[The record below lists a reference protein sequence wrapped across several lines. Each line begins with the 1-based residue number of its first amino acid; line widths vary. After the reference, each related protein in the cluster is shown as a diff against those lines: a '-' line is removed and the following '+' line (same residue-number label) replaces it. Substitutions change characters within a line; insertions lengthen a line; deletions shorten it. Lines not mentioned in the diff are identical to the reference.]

1 MAEQSKPN
9 TFTGGMKTDLDPGFQ
24 PKDSYFTGLNVR
36 VITNGSNSYSLEN
49 IKGPAEK
56 SNLNV
61 SSYRI
66 HGAVIVGNDII
77 TIQKLASTFNDT
89 TWKIYKNSINSDF
102 TIGTAS
108 QLWSGAALF
117 SDFSGKIEIESII
130 ETENTHRIY
139 CTDGITGLKSINIKD
154 ANIASKTAS
163 DFEAFKP
170 NVKSGI
176 SLVKYNETGGNL
188 KYGSYSYVYRLG
200 SQNQSNY
207 SDWSSASRPI
217 NIVKNSLVNNTSLGV
232 SGGTSSDNSSA
243 ALDLTISNVSQDFE
257 QIQIAVIYYS
267 SENISTINIIEEGSI
282 TSTTY
287 NFTHSGFETETLVE
301 GGIASA
307 IISNE
312 TWNICKSLAQ
322 KDNKLYAGN
331 LKSTIFDVE
340 STISSFGK
348 LKSYKGVQSGSNWT
362 LETWSGD
369 DENPHRHYNG
379 SGGSWSWDDNLYWDK
394 QRYKFINKN
403 FNTSSDPVYVLGAET
418 ENYSTGSYGFRLTFT
433 QKEYLIDERFNQIP
447 GGGTGAPE
455 TDRDANKPYFI
466 SSSQNDNSF
475 GGFKKGPHNPFWD
488 SKYRSFKRGECYR
501 FGIVFY
507 DKQGTPGFTYHL
519 GDVKMPD
526 ALDPNSKVLN
536 SVGNSATAVDKTNHS
551 YNSCWSPF
559 SGGANDDEVYG
570 YALIPKIEVRLPS
583 SVTSIISGYKIV
595 RAELTDNDKTIITQG
610 MLSTTEHYH
619 EDQGDNTTLEDKTTY
634 PPTSLQIVHYDGSNN
649 SGYAGRIPYNQ
660 FIIDG
665 TDTTLRGINYNF
677 SSGFAIRPLYPI
689 KVNKVHTYSN
699 SQTSNAKDHKFFGYD
714 VKSNMDS
721 GGQDGVGFGSQK
733 WKPWPRLLESSTS
746 LTTKSDL
753 QNNGN
758 ENLFRW
764 TAETYLAKTVVN
776 AEIISTTQSNLPRN
790 YIHKS
795 AGYRGSDQFD
805 NDTGDFYPP
814 QYDEKSRA
822 KYSLD
827 VNPSLYIST
836 GQTGANIPTL
846 AGIKFDSTTGKSLH
860 QYPSSSPNNYASQ
873 VRSNGSHSYRFLGF
887 KWMGELIRNTSS
899 GFEQYGGTS
908 AASIENTRFYDC
920 SEFKSTLGTAIRVI
934 EITFGD
940 VFCDWYTIQNTSRG
954 NTEDTYV
961 YGSTFPVES
970 FVNTALRQGTY
981 FGTSEI
987 ASMTTADNFLYNTAY
1002 NQENNL
1008 ISSVVKPTS
1017 WVDNDLFKSK
1027 IAASKT
1033 KILGESLDA
1042 WSIFPSNDFIELSL
1056 SNGELTDLINYK
1068 NQLYAIQESGMSLL
1082 SVNSRALIQGEGA
1095 AADIQIVSGTGTAIE
1110 RYDYLTDQYGSQH
1123 YNQSI
1128 ITPNA
1133 FYFYDELKKEI
1144 IRCDGQSVVPVAYQN
1159 NYKNYLTNISGSIS
1173 KPTNG
1178 LGNLNALALGYDA
1191 EFRECHFMIKSN
1203 NTDYNFVISDLDG
1216 KLISTLNL
1224 IDGST
1229 LNFNYYL
1236 PYNGKI
1242 YGVNTNTTSSTDKLY
1257 LLNSG
1262 NYQAYNFGFVVNDSA
1277 AENKVFDVSEIVT
1290 DKATAFTNHVVQ
1302 GSVGDAQTI
1311 TETTIREGIHKVPL
1325 RSGSNPRIRG
1335 NWMKHTISYSTLGEK
1350 FNIFAVNTRIRKS
1363 R

>member
-49 IKGPAEK
+49 IKGPLEK

-61 SSYRI
+61 SDYRI
-66 HGAVIVGNDII
+66 HGAVIVDNEII
-77 TIQKLASTFNDT
+77 TIQRSSSGGVNP
-89 TWKIYKNSINSDF
+89 TWRIYKNSINSDF
-102 TIGTAS
+102 SISSSS
-108 QLWSGAALF
+108 QLWSGTSLF
-117 SDFSGKIEIESII
+117 AYVSGKIEIESII

-154 ANIASKTAS
+154 SDIASKVVS

-176 SLVKYNETGGNL
+176 SLVKYNEFGGNL

-217 NIVKNSLVNNTSLGV
+217 NVVKNSLVNNTSLGV

-243 ALDLTISNVSQDFE
+243 AFDLTISNVSQDFD

-267 SENISTINIIEEGSI
+267 SENISTINIIEEGSV

-287 NFTHSGFETETLVE
+287 NFTHSGFETETLVS
-301 GGIASA
+301 GGIAAA
-307 IISNE
+307 IINNE

-322 KDNKLYAGN
+322 KDNKLYVGN
-331 LKSTIFDVE
+331 LKSTLLDIDA
-340 STISSFGK
+340 TISGFGK
-348 LKSYKGVQSGSNWT
+348 LKSYKGVLSGSDWS
-362 LETWSGD
+362 LATWGGTG
-369 DENPHRHYNG
+369 ENPERHYNG
-379 SGGSWSWDDNLYWDK
+379 SGGAWSWDEDLNTDK
-394 QRYKFINKN
+394 TKYKFINKN
-403 FNTSSDPVYVLGAET
+403 FGSASSPSFVLGAET
-418 ENYSTGSYGFRLTFT
+418 SNYSTGSDGFRLTFT
-433 QKEYLIDERFNQIP
+433 QQEYIIDERFNKVP
-447 GGGTGAPE
+447 GGSTADPE
-455 TDRDANKPYFI
+455 TDQNANELYFV
-466 SSSQNDNSF
+466 SSSANDSNF
-475 GGFKKGPHNPFWD
+475 GGFKKGPHNPAWD
-488 SKYRSFKRGECYR
+488 AKYRSFKRGECYR

-507 DKQGTPGFTYHL
+507 DNQGTPGFTHHL
-519 GDVKMPD
+519 GDIKMPD

-536 SVGNSATAVDKTNHS
+536 SDGSAVVDKTNHA

-559 SGGANDDEVYG
+559 SEGANSEEVYG
-570 YALIPKIEVRLPS
+570 YALIPKIEVKLPS
-583 SVTSIISGYKIV
+583 SITSVISGYKIV
-595 RAELTDNDKTIITQG
+595 RAELTDDDKTIITQG

-619 EDQGDNTTLEDKTTY
+619 ESEGDNTTLEDKTTY
-634 PPTSLQIVHYDGSNN
+634 PPTSLQIVYNDGSNN
-649 SGYAGRIPYNQ
+649 TGYAGRVPFNQ

-665 TDTTLRGINYNF
+665 TDTTLRSISYNF
-677 SSGFAIRPLYPI
+677 SSGFSIRPLYPI
-689 KVNKVHTYSN
+689 MANKVHAIAN
-699 SQTSNAKDHKFFGYD
+699 TSSTNALDHKHFGYD
-714 VKSNMDS
+714 VKSNMDA
-721 GGQDGVGFGSQK
+721 GGQAGVGFGSQK
-733 WKPWPRLLESSTS
+733 WKPYPRLLESANSA
-746 LTTKSDL
+746 TTKTDL
-753 QNNGN
+753 QTNGN

-776 AEIISTTQSNLPRN
+776 AEIISTTQSGLPRN

-795 AGYRGSDQFD
+795 AGYNGTDQFD
-805 NDTGDFYPP
+805 NDDGDFYPP

-822 KYSLD
+822 LYSLD

-836 GQTGANIPTL
+836 GPTGANIPTL

-860 QYPSSSPNNYASQ
+860 QYPASSPNNHVSQ
-873 VRSNGSHSYRFLGF
+873 NRTNGSDAYRFMGF
-887 KWMGELIRNTSS
+887 KWMGELVRNTSS

-908 AASIENTRFYDC
+908 IASIENTRFYDC
-920 SEFKSTLGTAIRVI
+920 SEFKPTTSATTYIS

-940 VFCDWYTIQNTSRG
+940 VFCDWYTIQNTSRA
-954 NTEDTYV
+954 NTQDTYV

-981 FGTSEI
+981 FGTSET
-987 ASMTTADNFLYNTAY
+987 ALMTTADNFLYNTAY

-1008 ISSVVKPTS
+1008 ISSVTKPSS
-1017 WVDNDLFKSK
+1017 WVDNNLFKSK
-1027 IAASKT
+1027 VAVSKT
-1033 KILGESLDA
+1033 KILGEPLDA
-1042 WSIFPSNDFIELSL
+1042 WSIFPANDFIDLNLAS
-1056 SNGELTDLINYK
+1056 GEVTDLINYK
-1068 NQLYAIQESGMSLL
+1068 NQLYAIQDSGISLL
-1082 SVNSRALIQGEGA
+1082 SVNSRALIQAEGA

-1133 FYFYDELKKEI
+1133 FYFYDEIKKEI
-1144 IRCDGQSVVPVAYQN
+1144 IRCDGKSVVPVAYQN
-1159 NYKNYLTNISGSIS
+1159 NYKNHLTSISGSID

-1178 LGNLNALALGYDA
+1178 LGNLNDLALGYDA

-1203 NTDYNFVISDLDG
+1203 SVNYNFVISDLDG
-1216 KLISTLNL
+1216 KLISKLDL
-1224 IDGST
+1224 ADGST
-1229 LNFNYYL
+1229 LNFNHYL
-1236 PYNGKI
+1236 SYNGKI
-1242 YGVNTNTTSSTDKLY
+1242 YGVNTNTTSYTDKLY
-1257 LLNSG
+1257 LLNEG
-1262 NYQAYNFGFVVNDSA
+1262 VYQAYNFGFVVNDSA
-1277 AENKVFDVSEIVT
+1277 TENKIFDVSEIVT
-1290 DKATAFTNHVVQ
+1290 DKTTAFTNHVVQ
-1302 GSVGDAQTI
+1302 ASTGNAQTI

-1325 RSGSNPRIRG
+1325 RSGNNPRIRG
-1335 NWMKHTISYSTLGEK
+1335 NWMKHTISYSSLGEK